1 MYEVIASNQFGKDY
15 KKCTKRHLPIDV
27 LDELIIAIAASK
39 ILPAK
44 YKLHK
49 LSGIYKNCWE
59 CHIQPDW
66 LLIWQVDE
74 EEKLIQLIR
83 TGSHSD
89 LFK

>member
-1 MYEVIASNQFGKDY
+1 MYQVINTSQFEKDY
-15 KKCTKRHLPIDV
+15 KKCKKKNLQI
-27 LDELIIAIAASK
+27 ELLNEIIIAIAGNK
-39 ILPAK
+39 ILAPK

-49 LSGIYKNCWE
+49 LIGEYKNCWE

-74 EEKLIQLIR
+74 RNKVIQLVR
-83 TGSHSD
+83 TGTHSD